1 MMQDHFNRTRQF
13 LVHRNNDISIMVSY
27 MVDCKKIV
35 DSTIFKS
42 SIMLMLYNEIEGTFS
57 NILSELFDY
66 IIDEN
71 LDFNSLHKKIRK
83 IYLDYYC
90 KLTNNNSDE
99 LLLFYQNTDL
109 KNVDYLE
116 LNKYLKLY
124 SGNLDARQ
132 IREISKKLGVQIGNQ
147 VKGEKLLCVKNCRN
161 KLAHGEES
169 FQEACR
175 DFSEKEMKDIAE
187 EVFSFLEM
195 LLTDYNNFVN
205 RQLIIN

>member
-1 MMQDHFNRTRQF
+1 MQNHFNGTKQF
-13 LVHRNNDISIMVSY
+13 LALRNNDINIMLSH
-27 MVDCKKIV
+27 MDSCKKAV

-71 LDFNSLHKKIRK
+71 IDFDILHSKIKNVYLEYYNRK
-83 IYLDYYC
+83 IANNLAE
-90 KLTNNNSDE
+90 LLNFRNNSD
-99 LLLFYQNTDL
+99 L
-109 KNVDYLE
+109 KSVGYLE

-132 IREISKKLGVQIGNQ
+132 IREISKRLGVPISNEIIGDNL
-147 VKGEKLLCVKNCRN
+147 VKIKNCRN
-161 KLAHGEES
+161 WLAHGEIS

-175 DFSEKEMKDIAE
+175 NYSENEIHSISNETFA
-187 EVFSFLEM
+187 FLDM
-195 LLTDYNNFVN
+195 VLKDYNNFVC
-205 RQLIIN
+205 RQIIIN

>member
-1 MMQDHFNRTRQF
+1 MQNHFNGTKQF
-13 LVHRNNDISIMVSY
+13 LALRNNDINIMLSH
-27 MVDCKKIV
+27 MDSCKKAV

-71 LDFNSLHKKIRK
+71 IDFDILHSKIKNVYLEYYNRK
-83 IYLDYYC
+83 IA
-90 KLTNNNSDE
+90 NNLAEILYFRN
-99 LLLFYQNTDL
+99 NPDL
-109 KNVDYLE
+109 KSVGYLE

-132 IREISKKLGVQIGNQ
+132 IREISKRLGVPISNEIIGDNL
-147 VKGEKLLCVKNCRN
+147 VKIKNCRN
-161 KLAHGEES
+161 WLAHGEIS

-175 DFSEKEMKDIAE
+175 NYSENEIHSISNETFA
-187 EVFSFLEM
+187 FLDM
-195 LLTDYNNFVN
+195 VLKDYNNFVC
-205 RQLIIN
+205 RQIIIN